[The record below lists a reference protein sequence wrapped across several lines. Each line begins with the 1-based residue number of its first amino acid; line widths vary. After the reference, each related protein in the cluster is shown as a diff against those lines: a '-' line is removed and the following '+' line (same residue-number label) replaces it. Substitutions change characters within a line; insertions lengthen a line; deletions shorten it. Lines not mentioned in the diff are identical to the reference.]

1 MEEEFYATIK
11 FKNGEEVFTKVSS
24 SEEKNGT
31 ILMLLTPIIV
41 SEAKDK
47 NGSVIGYKVEP
58 WLKTTN
64 EDLIII
70 KMNDVLTIVEN
81 KSDEMISI
89 YENYLN
95 SSHSEFKNY
104 SKISK
109 KMGYISSIKDAIEML
124 EKIYN
129 NNTEN

>member
-11 FKNGEEVFTKVSS
+11 FKNGEEVFTKMSS
-24 SEEKNGT
+24 SEEKNET

-58 WLKTTN
+58 WLKTIN

-70 KMNDVLTIVEN
+70 KMDDVLTIVEN

-129 NNTEN
+129 NNPEN

>member
-11 FKNGEEVFTKVSS
+11 FKNGEEIFSKVSS
-24 SEEKNGT
+24 SEEKNET
-31 ILMLLTPIIV
+31 ILLLLTPIIV
-41 SEAKDK
+41 SEAKDDK
-47 NGSVIGYKVEP
+47 GSIIGYKVEP
-58 WLKTTN
+58 WLKTSN
-64 EDLIII
+64 EDLIIVKI
-70 KMNDVLTIVEN
+70 DDILTIVEN
-81 KSDEMISI
+81 NSEEMISI

-95 SSHSEFKNY
+95 SSYGQFKNH

-129 NNTEN
+129 NDKKN

>member
-11 FKNGEEVFTKVSS
+11 FKNGEEVFTKMSS
-24 SEEKNGT
+24 SEEKNET
-31 ILMLLTPIIV
+31 ILILLTPIIV

-70 KMNDVLTIVEN
+70 KMDDVLTIVEN

-129 NNTEN
+129 NNPEN